1 MNINLFNTLAHHFGK
16 DAVCIDGANCFSF
29 NIICPPNNQEG
40 LKIIK
45 LYEDDPNVFVG
56 TNAHNNTVTSIQA
69 KTLENI
75 NEALEEFITEFVGDV
90 DHEEWA

>member
-1 MNINLFNTLAHHFGK
+1 MNINIFNNLAHHFGK
-16 DAVCIDGANCFSF
+16 DAVCIDGAGCYSF

-75 NEALEEFITEFVGDV
+75 NKELEEFIVEFVGFD
-90 DHEEWA
+90 DYED